1 MKRRL
6 MICGILIILCMLVS
20 IGNAENYVSG
30 KDLLEKIL
38 SSYSTGNVVL
48 SHQVQIVHSAV
59 NFRES
64 PGGKVIASLNGGEIL
79 ECLDEE
85 QYKGDLWYHARSEQ
99 YGDGYV
105 IGTYAKPMWNNQTY
119 WPLSEPED
127 TISVSDNMYLFAYW
141 IGTYQLDHGL
151 SIIEDTG
158 SDRMLNIAPMTVRGN
173 MSLIPKDMKIELA
186 LKLYEFG
193 MICLNDAYDQLQDDS
208 LSFDIRDE
216 IASDVLWK
224 HYGTDNVWEI
234 MTKQSLVLFI
244 HVNDLHYGGVLLSE
258 KDRMISNALLQKL
271 VEEH

>member
-1 MKRRL
+1 MRRKAV
-6 MICGILIILCMLVS
+6 ICGILIILCMLVS
-20 IGNAENYVSG
+20 VVNAENYVNR
-30 KDLLEKIL
+30 KALLEKIL
-38 SSYSTGNVVL
+38 SSFSAEKVVL
-48 SHQVQIVHSAV
+48 SRQVQIVHSAV

-64 PGGKVIASLNGGEIL
+64 PGGKVIASLQGGELL

-85 QYKGDLWYHARSEQ
+85 QYKGNLWYHARSEQ

-105 IGTYAKPMWNNQTY
+105 IGTYAKPIWNNQTY

-127 TISVSDNMYLFAYW
+127 TISVSDNMYLFACW
-141 IGTYQLDHGL
+141 MGTYQLDHGL

-173 MSLIPKDMKIELA
+173 MSVVPKDMKIELA
-186 LKLYEFG
+186 LRLYGFG
-193 MICLNDAYDQLQDDS
+193 MICLNDAYDQLRDDS
-208 LSFDIRDE
+208 LSFEIRDK

-244 HVNDLHYGGVLLSE
+244 HVNDLHNVGALLSE
-258 KDRMISNALLQKL
+258 RDRMVSNALLQKL